1 MNDRLIPRMK
11 ILTAMLIFG
20 SIALFVKNI
29 PLPSAE
35 IALFRAYLAIL
46 VIGLVLIFKKTN
58 PVRGLNRKSLLLL
71 LLSGAAMG
79 FNWILLF
86 EAYVHTTTSIA
97 TLCYYF
103 APVLV
108 TVLCPFLFREK
119 MTLKQGVC
127 FACSTLGVVL
137 IVGVSGAGGGNHLT
151 GILLALGAAVLY
163 ATVVLLNKGIS
174 GVDGISRTFLQFCA
188 AALVLTPYVALTGGF
203 RIGEITLT
211 GLWLLLA
218 VGLIH
223 SGFAYC
229 LYFSSLPR
237 MNGQEASLLSYADP
251 LLAVILSVTVMQEP
265 ITAWQIVGGVLILGF
280 SLLNE
285 IEFKKKVHKKE
296 NLNGDLR

>member
-1 MNDRLIPRMK
+1 MNKQTLSRTKL
-11 ILTAMLIFG
+11 LCAMLIFG
-20 SIALFVKNI
+20 SIAVFVRNV
-29 PLPSAE
+29 PLRSAE
-35 IALFRAYLAIL
+35 VALFRAYLAIL
-46 VIGLVLIFKKTN
+46 VIGAVLIFKKTN
-58 PVRGLNRKSLLLL
+58 PVRGVNSKTLLLL

-86 EAYVHTTTSIA
+86 EAYHYTSTSIA

-151 GILLALGAAVLY
+151 GILFALGAAVLY
-163 ATVVLLNKGIS
+163 ATVVLLNKGIH

-188 AALVLTPYVALTGGF
+188 AALVLTPYVAFTGGF
-203 RIGEITLT
+203 EIGTITLS
-211 GLWLLLA
+211 GLWFLLA
-218 VGLIH
+218 VGLVH

-229 LYFSSLPR
+229 LYFSALPH

-251 LLAVILSVTVMQEP
+251 LLAVILSVTLLQEP
-265 ITAWQIVGGVLILGF
+265 ITVWQIAGGVLILGF

-285 IEFKKKVHKKE
+285 IEFKKKAPDNE
-296 NLNGDLR
+296 QT

>member
-1 MNDRLIPRMK
+1 MNSSMIPRIK

-20 SIALFVKNI
+20 SIAVFVKNI

-35 IALFRAYLAIL
+35 ISLFRAYLAIL

-58 PVRGLNRKSLLLL
+58 PVRGVNRKSLLLL

-86 EAYVHTTTSIA
+86 ESYNHTTTSIA

-119 MTLKQGVC
+119 MTLKQVVC
-127 FACSTLGVVL
+127 FTCSTLGVIL
-137 IVGVSGAGGGNHLT
+137 IVGVSGTGGGNPLT

-174 GVDGISRTFLQFCA
+174 SVDGISRTFLQFCA

-203 RIGEITLT
+203 AIGSITLS
-211 GLWLLLA
+211 GLLPLLT
-218 VGLIH
+218 VGVLH

-251 LLAVILSVTVMQEP
+251 LLAVILSVTYLQES
-265 ITAWQIVGGVLILGF
+265 ITVWQIVGGVMILGF

-285 IEFKKKVHKKE
+285 IDFKKKAADESKT
-296 NLNGDLR
+296 